1 LIGASVTSASAV
13 ALTAV
18 NITASVYVYS
28 NYVASKVKTAVQN
41 ALDNLFTFDNVS
53 FNQTLTK
60 GDIYRI
66 ILNVEGVDYVTI
78 SLPSTETISSGA
90 YGLFKKGTY
99 NITTVGGITGS

>member
-28 NYVASKVKTAVQN
+28 NYVASKVRTAVET

-60 GDIYRI
+60 GDIYRT

-78 SLPSTETISSGA
+78 SLPSTETVSSGA

-99 NITTVGGITGS
+99 SITTVGGITGS